1 MAKERKLTKLD
12 EKVVRFLRAE
22 CKRLKVAH
30 SAMVRI
36 RKSPKSVEDLRH
48 AEKSIIEIEAQYHLM
63 ATVSDVVVDMLMT
76 GG

>member
-1 MAKERKLTKLD
+1 MFKERKLTKLD

-30 SAMVRI
+30 AAMVKI
-36 RKSPKSVEDLRH
+36 RNETKVRKELVYAKKKL
-48 AEKSIIEIEAQYHLM
+48 IEIEAQYHLM
-63 ATVSDVVVDMLMT
+63 ATVADVVVDMLMT